1 MSGSLKHAEVR
12 KSFQKITQSM
22 RHTNKIYHVG
32 TATVTRIDEIPLPN
46 GVPASLYPDLDAGAL
61 EEYGRFLSSGS
72 YDPKASTFT
81 QSVHTWLVRFSG
93 YTILIDTG
101 VGNGKTT
108 PTAPRFDHLD
118 LPYLDRLSAAGVH
131 PDQVDL
137 VLLTHLH
144 LDHVGWNT
152 RFENGRG
159 WVPTFPNAK
168 YIFSRTEERYNASL
182 SGHKPAPDLP
192 PAALGKPVRQP
203 SSHMYDE
210 SVAPI
215 LESGLAQL
223 IDVGGAEL
231 LEGLSFLR
239 TPGHSVDHASIRLR
253 SSGQEAL
260 FLGDVAHHPL
270 QVYRPDLRSVYC
282 EFPEPSRASRQ
293 WVLCYAA
300 EKRALCFTSHFAE
313 SSAGYISPRAAGFQ
327 WQFA

>member
-1 MSGSLKHAEVR
+1 
-12 KSFQKITQSM
+12 M
-22 RHTNKIYHVG
+22 RHPNKIYQIG
-32 TATVTRIDEIPLPN
+32 TATVTRIDEIPLPDR
-46 GVPASLYPDLDAGAL
+46 VPSVLYPDLDAGAL
-61 EEYGRFLSSGS
+61 EEYGRFLSGGS

-81 QSVHTWLVRFSG
+81 QSIHTWLVHFSG
-93 YTILIDTG
+93 YTMLIDTG

-108 PTAPRFDHLD
+108 PTAPWFDHLD

-131 PDQVDL
+131 PGQVDL

-152 RFENGRG
+152 RFENGR
-159 WVPTFPNAK
+159 WIPTFPSAK
-168 YIFSRTEERYNASL
+168 YIFSHTEQRYYASL

-203 SSHMYDE
+203 GPRVYDE

-223 IDVGGAEL
+223 IDVDSTEP

-282 EFPEPSRASRQ
+282 EFPETSRASRQ
-293 WVLCYAA
+293 WILSYAA
-300 EKRALCFTSHFAE
+300 EKKALCFSSHFAE
-313 SSAGYISPRAAGFQ
+313 TSAGYISQRAAGFQ